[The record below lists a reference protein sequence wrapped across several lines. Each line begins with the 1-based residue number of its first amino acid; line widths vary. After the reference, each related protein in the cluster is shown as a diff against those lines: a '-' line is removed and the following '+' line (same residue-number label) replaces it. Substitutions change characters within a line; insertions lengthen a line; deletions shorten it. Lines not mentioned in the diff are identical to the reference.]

1 MRLFRIPVL
10 LALSAA
16 VLAGVPL
23 TAQVPQK
30 PPTPKTAVDS
40 TAAAAADSTK
50 ADTADSTAS
59 DTTDNAA
66 ANVTDSIAASA
77 TDSTDSTRTDS
88 TPTLERPPEPPE
100 PAARWRTSWFP
111 YLAGGAND
119 SPVLSFRLRHW
130 QAADYEARSTYTAAF
145 NADAGIAPKGSRYVS
160 ATFRVPEYW
169 KGWRL
174 AAQATAER
182 QARLGYFGLGN
193 DTEFD
198 KNASTDEMPFPY
210 RMRRTRYRVLAE
222 VTRQIKGPLHAALL
236 TGYTRARFTSLPGSS
251 AFKTDFPSGDFTQ
264 HDVSGRLAL
273 IYDTR
278 DNEYNTHQGLLLE
291 AGTQAGTG
299 GNGYTRQYAILRG
312 YLQVREG
319 TVLAARLAGAGM
331 GGTSSLDARFT
342 LPGWEKEVPVLGG
355 QYSHRGLDYGR
366 LTGRGVLFGNFE
378 VRHDVLPFGDL
389 GAITLV
395 AFLDAGRVFE
405 KEGFKLTTKDMKVGG
420 GGAIALRILRST
432 ILEFNFGTGPDG
444 FNFSVGNGWMF

>member
-1 MRLFRIPVL
+1 MRSFRIPMLLVL
-10 LALSAA
+10 STA
-16 VLAGVPL
+16 VLAGAPL
-23 TAQVPQK
+23 SAQVPEK
-30 PPTPKTAVDS
+30 PPAPKAADS
-40 TAAAAADSTK
+40 TAADTTDSTV
-50 ADTADSTAS
+50 ADTRDSTA
-59 DTTDNAA
+59 
-66 ANVTDSIAASA
+66 ANRADSIAASA
-77 TDSTDSTRTDS
+77 VDSTDSTRTDS

-130 QAADYEARSTYTAAF
+130 QAAEYEARSTYTAAF
-145 NADAGIAPKGSRYVS
+145 NADAGIAPKGSRYVAAS
-160 ATFRVPEYW
+160 FRAPAYW
-169 KGWRL
+169 TGWRL
-174 AAQATAER
+174 VVLAAAER

-193 DTEFD
+193 NTVFD
-198 KNASTDEMPFPY
+198 KDADTPEMPFLY
-210 RMRRTRYRVLAE
+210 RMRRTRYRVSAE
-222 VTRQIKGPLHAALL
+222 VTRQIKGPLQVALL
-236 TGYTRARFTSLPGSS
+236 TSYIRARFSALPGPST
-251 AFKTDFPSGDFTQ
+251 FLTDFPPGDFTE

-299 GNGYTRQYAILRG
+299 GDNYSRQYAILRG
-312 YLQVREG
+312 YVQVREG

-331 GGTSSLDARFT
+331 GGTSSLDARFA

-378 VRHDVLPFGDL
+378 VRHDLLPFGDL
-389 GAITLV
+389 GAVTLV
-395 AFLDAGRVFE
+395 AILDAGRVFE
-405 KEGFKLTTKDMKVGG
+405 QEGFKLTTKDMKVGG

-432 ILEFNFGTGPDG
+432 ILEFNFGGGPDG
-444 FNFSVGNGWMF
+444 FQFSVGNGWMF

>member
-1 MRLFRIPVL
+1 MRSFRISML
-10 LALSAA
+10 LMLFA
-16 VLAGVPL
+16 VLAGAPMS
-23 TAQVPQK
+23 AQVPQK
-30 PPTPKTAVDS
+30 APTPKAADS
-40 TAAAAADSTK
+40 TAA
-50 ADTADSTAS
+50 DTTDSTAA
-59 DTTDNAA
+59 DTRDSTA
-66 ANVTDSIAASA
+66 ANAIDSIAASA
-77 TDSTDSTRTDS
+77 VDSTDSTRTDS
-88 TPTLERPPEPPE
+88 TPTIERPPELPE

-111 YLAGGAND
+111 YLSGGAND
-119 SPVLSFRLRHW
+119 SPVLSFRVRHW

-160 ATFRVPEYW
+160 ASYRAPEYW

-174 AAQATAER
+174 VLLGAAER

-193 DTEFD
+193 NTVFD
-198 KNASTDEMPFPY
+198 KDADTPQMPFLY
-210 RMRRTRYRVLAE
+210 RMRRTRYRVTAE
-222 VTRQIKGPLHAALL
+222 VTRHIKGPLHVALQ
-236 TGYTRARFTSLPGSS
+236 TAYTRARVTALPGPSV
-251 AFKTDFPSGDFTQ
+251 FRTDFPSGDFTQ

-299 GNGYTRQYAILRG
+299 GDNYSRQYAILRG

-331 GGTSSLDARFT
+331 GGTSSFDARFT

-355 QYSHRGLDYGR
+355 QNSHRGIDYGR

-405 KEGFKLTTKDMKVGG
+405 QEGFKLTTKDMKVGG
-420 GGAIALRILRST
+420 GGAVAIRILRST
-432 ILEFNFGTGPDG
+432 ILEFNFGGGPDG
-444 FNFSVGNGWMF
+444 FQFSVGNGWMF

>member
-1 MRLFRIPVL
+1 MRPFQVRVL
-10 LALSAA
+10 LALSVAA
-16 VLAGVPL
+16 LAAAPMG
-23 TAQVPQK
+23 AQVPK
-30 PPTPKTAVDS
+30 TPTPKTATDS
-40 TAAAAADSTK
+40 TAGPT
-50 ADTADSTAS
+50 DSTAV
-59 DTTDNAA
+59 AA
-66 ANVTDSIAASA
+66 EGT
-77 TDSTDSTRTDS
+77 
-88 TPTLERPPEPPE
+88 PEPGE

-119 SPVLSFRLRHW
+119 TPVLSFRLRHW
-130 QAADYEARSTYTAAF
+130 QAADYEARTTYTAAF

-160 ATFRVPEYW
+160 VTFKAPGYW
-169 KGWRL
+169 KDWRL
-174 AAQATAER
+174 SLQATAER
-182 QARLGYFGLGN
+182 QARYGYFGLGN

-198 KNASTDEMPFPY
+198 KNADTDETPFPY
-210 RMRRTRYRVLAE
+210 RLRRTRYRVLAE
-222 VTRQIKGPLHAALL
+222 VTRRIKGPLQVALL
-236 TGYTRARFTSLPGSS
+236 AGYTRARFTSLPGPS
-251 AFKTDFPSGDFTQ
+251 AFATDFPSGDFTQ
-264 HDVSGRLAL
+264 HDVNGRLAL

-299 GNGYTRQYAILRG
+299 GDNYSRQYAILRG

-355 QYSHRGLDYGR
+355 QYSHRGIDYGR

-378 VRHDVLPFGDL
+378 VRHDLLPFGDL
-389 GAITLV
+389 GAVTLV

-405 KEGFKLTTKDMKVGG
+405 QEGFKLTTKDMKVGG

-432 ILEFNFGTGPDG
+432 ILEFNFGGGPDG
-444 FNFSVGNGWMF
+444 FQFSVGNGWMF